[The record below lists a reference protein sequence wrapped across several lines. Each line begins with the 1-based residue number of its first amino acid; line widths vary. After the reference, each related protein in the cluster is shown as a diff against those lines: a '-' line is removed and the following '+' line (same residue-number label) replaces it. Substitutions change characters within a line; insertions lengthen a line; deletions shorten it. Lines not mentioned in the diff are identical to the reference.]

1 MCQNTIPTQHAVE
14 LLDILSL
21 IFTRFSAQ
29 LSTKP
34 ALQTICLSVLLHLLS
49 SSRPHIR
56 KRSIVA
62 LGYLVPTSTREVFKV
77 LSERLIGVLGDGTEE
92 METEEDE
99 GIDET
104 VKKTAYAALVG
115 TLGKTSPAKV
125 GKILQDVV
133 PGILSLSEATEEE
146 DALEASMTVS
156 RRRFTLA
163 TV

>member
-1 MCQNTIPTQHAVE
+1 
-14 LLDILSL
+14 
-21 IFTRFSAQ
+21 
-29 LSTKP
+29 
-34 ALQTICLSVLLHLLS
+34 
-49 SSRPHIR
+49 
-56 KRSIVA
+56 
-62 LGYLVPTSTREVFKV
+62 
-77 LSERLIGVLGDGTEE
+77 LIGVLGDGTEE

-146 DALEASMTVS
+146 DALEASMTVG
-156 RRRFTLA
+156 RRRFTFV

>member
-1 MCQNTIPTQHAVE
+1 M
-14 LLDILSL
+14 
-21 IFTRFSAQ
+21 
-29 LSTKP
+29 
-34 ALQTICLSVLLHLLS
+34 
-49 SSRPHIR
+49 
-56 KRSIVA
+56 
-62 LGYLVPTSTREVFKV
+62 

-104 VKKTAYAALVG
+104 VKKTAYAALLG

-156 RRRFTLA
+156 RRGSTFA
-163 TV
+163 TVDWLTRLAPCDRQTLEILVVRCPTEITPFLTQITARASGLLKYDPVRATD